1 MSTLSVLLQLAAREG
16 LHDDTFARQLSA
28 ARVKTIKPGAAPQK
42 LADGGGLTLHV
53 APTGAKAWQ
62 YRFRLEGREQTLT
75 IGQFPSVALEEARR
89 AHRAARWLVERGT
102 HPGHFAKAEIAR
114 QEADARRA
122 ELNTFR
128 AVSEQWL
135 AASAAGV
142 RPSTQANRAGM
153 LANHV
158 WPVLGALPLDGITR
172 KAIVGLIDQIAQ
184 SAPVSAARC
193 LMLVR
198 QVFDFAVAHELV
210 DASPVPGMAAVGK
223 AVPAVG
229 KRTVEPRK
237 ALPMGEVGRF
247 LAAIDDAQDS
257 DVLTKAALRLLA
269 LTWCRTQEVTG
280 ARWGEFD
287 LDAAWWVVPAAR
299 MKAGAAHTVYLSA
312 QAVALLRELRL
323 ESHGEYLFPNRRH
336 PDQPMGRTTL
346 TEWRKRHGFAGLMEI
361 HGLRATA
368 STWANDAGH
377 RPDAIEAALAH
388 KEADRVR
395 AAYNRTTYESQRRE
409 LAQAWADELDRRLAM
424 HRAGNVVALAQ
435 KAAA

>member
-16 LHDDTFARQLSA
+16 LHDDTFARALSA
-28 ARVKTIKPGAAPQK
+28 ARVKTAKAGPTPQK
-42 LADGGGLTLHV
+42 LADGGGLILHL
-53 APTGAKAWQ
+53 APSGAKTWQ

-102 HPGHFAKAEIAR
+102 HPGHFARDEIAR
-114 QEADARRA
+114 QEGEARRA

-135 AASAAGV
+135 AASASGV
-142 RPSTQANRAGM
+142 RPSTQANRKGM
-153 LANHV
+153 LENHV
-158 WPVLGALPLDGITR
+158 LPRLGPMALASITR
-172 KAIVGLIDQIAQ
+172 KDVVGLIEHVAAA
-184 SAPVSAARC
+184 APVSAARC

-198 QVFDFAVAHELV
+198 QVFDFALAHELV

-223 AVPAVG
+223 AVPIVG
-229 KRTVEPRK
+229 RRAVEPRK
-237 ALPMGEVGRF
+237 ALPMSSMGAF
-247 LAAIDDAQDS
+247 LAAIDGAQDS

-280 ARWGEFD
+280 ARWDEFD
-287 LDAAWWVVPAAR
+287 LDAGTWVIPAGR
-299 MKAGAAHTVYLSA
+299 MKAGESHTVYLSA
-312 QAVALLRELRL
+312 QAATLLRELRL

-336 PDQPMGRTTL
+336 PDQPMNRTTL

-377 RPDAIEAALAH
+377 RPDVVEAALAH

-395 AAYNRTTYESQRRE
+395 ASYNRASYEAQRRE
-409 LAQAWADELDRRLAM
+409 LAQAWGDELDRRLAM
-424 HRAGNVVALAQ
+424 HRAGNVVTLGR
-435 KAAA
+435 AA